1 MQLSRGLRDGRSD
14 VRAMKTTW
22 LPPPTLVSVISR
34 TCLGL
39 GFVLRCAWPSTRS
52 GETVETPNIDHDQSR
67 LDFKLRI
74 DSNVAPVTV
83 VGCNKQRYPDGV
95 SVTVAPAGK
104 WVKPAGGA
112 LSQRVGGGLCRR
124 AGGRAGGRA
133 GARGYP

>member
-1 MQLSRGLRDGRSD
+1 M
-14 VRAMKTTW
+14 
-22 LPPPTLVSVISR
+22 
-34 TCLGL
+34 
-39 GFVLRCAWPSTRS
+39 PSTRS

-104 WVKPAGGA
+104 GVKAGGRGFKPAGG
-112 LSQRVGGGLCRR
+112 RGIMP
-124 AGGRAGGRA
+124 AGGS
-133 GARGYP
+133 